1 MAPIAAGAAE
11 PPAPEHEPLLAA
23 LLNPAAYDHPVEAV
37 ALIETHISWVFL
49 TGPFAYKVKKPVDLG
64 FVNFSTPER
73 RQACC
78 LEEVRLNRRLAPE
91 LYLGVRTIHGPVAR
105 AHLGG
110 EGRAIEAAVQMRQ
123 FPQQDLL
130 PQVLQRG
137 ALTPAAIE
145 QLGCDL
151 ARFHSRAAR
160 AEAHEIWGTYES
172 VLEPA
177 LANFRTLAQT
187 NRLPIDGAELERS
200 TIERLE
206 PLRSLVERRQA
217 AGCIREG
224 HGDLHLGNMVLWG
237 ERILVFDC
245 LEFSPSLRWID
256 PISDLAFLLMD
267 LRQRG
272 ESTLA
277 LRLLNRWLD
286 RCGDYAA
293 LPLLPWYLA
302 YRALVRAKVTAL
314 RLSQSPS
321 DPSEVR
327 QLENELERYLQQAR
341 HALTPGSGTLLITH
355 GIAGSGKSY
364 AAARLVERGWIQL
377 RSDAERRRLVG
388 RWGVAELDADADTD
402 ADADDGVG
410 AGSDPTLLE
419 AGLYQPAVSQR
430 LYAEVLPAAAEAA
443 LAAGL
448 AVVVDAT
455 FLRRS
460 QRQAFQDLAARCGAG
475 FGILAPSAPW
485 PLIEARIAQRRAE
498 GGDPSEADR
507 AVARRQLE
515 QIEPLSDDE
524 QKWVMQADDPRLA
537 SPNHQLPIPPL
548 PIA

>member
-1 MAPIAAGAAE
+1 MAPVVAGAAE
-11 PPAPEHEPLLAA
+11 HPASEPEPLLAA

-37 ALIETHISWVFL
+37 SLIETHISWVFL
-49 TGPFAYKVKKPVDLG
+49 TGTYAYKVKKPVDLG
-64 FVNFSTPER
+64 FVNFSTLER

-78 LEEVRLNRRLAPE
+78 LEEVRLNHRLAPE

-137 ALTPAAIE
+137 ALPPSAIE

-151 ARFHSRAAR
+151 ARFHSQAAR
-160 AEAHEIWGTYES
+160 AEAHAPWGTYKA

-177 LANFRTLAQT
+177 LANFRALAQA

-200 TIERLE
+200 TRERLE
-206 PLRSLVERRQA
+206 PLRSLLERRQT

-272 ESTLA
+272 ETTLA

-314 RLSQSPS
+314 RLSQSPP

-327 QLENELERYLQQAR
+327 QLEDELERYLQQAR
-341 HALTPGSGTLLITH
+341 QALTPVSGTLLITH
-355 GIAGSGKSY
+355 GIAGCGKSY

-388 RWGVAELDADADTD
+388 RWGVAAPNADSDA
-402 ADADDGVG
+402 G
-410 AGSDPTLLE
+410 AGAGLDPTLLE

-485 PLIEARIAQRRAE
+485 HVIEARIAQRRAE
-498 GGDPSEADR
+498 GGDPSEADG
-507 AVARRQLE
+507 AVARRQQE
-515 QIEPLSDDE
+515 QIEPLSEAE
-524 QKWVMQADDPRLA
+524 QKWVMQAEDPRLA
-537 SPNHQLPIPPL
+537 SPNPQLPIPPL